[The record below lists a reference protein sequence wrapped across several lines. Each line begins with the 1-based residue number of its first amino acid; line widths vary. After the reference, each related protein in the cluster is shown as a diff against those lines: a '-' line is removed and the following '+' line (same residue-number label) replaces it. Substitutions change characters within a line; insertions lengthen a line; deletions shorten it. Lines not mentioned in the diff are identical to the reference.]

1 MKSYNARFLSDEE
14 LSALPFAAIGEN
26 VLIDSS
32 VRLIGIENI
41 SLGSHVRIDAGTI
54 IIATGAVAIG
64 SRVHIAAN
72 CYLEGKSG
80 IRIADFG
87 NLSGFVSLYSVSDD
101 YSGASLTSPMIP
113 ERFKTIQYGQI
124 ILEKHAIVGTKA
136 TVLPGVIIGEGAA
149 VGAHALVVKHVPA
162 WTIYGGI
169 PARYIKQ
176 RKRELLDLERALM
189 SDDQA

>member
-1 MKSYNARFLSDEE
+1 MKIYNARFLSDDE
-14 LSALPFAAIGEN
+14 LSALPFAAIGED
-26 VLIDSS
+26 VMIDSS

-54 IIATGAVAIG
+54 IVATGPVAIG

-80 IRIADFG
+80 IRIADFVG
-87 NLSGFVSLYSVSDD
+87 LSGFVSLYSVSDD
-101 YSGASLTSPMIP
+101 YSGASLTNPMTP
-113 ERFKTIQYGQI
+113 ERFKVIQSGQI
-124 ILEKHAIVGTKA
+124 VLERHAIVGTKA

-149 VGAHALVVKHVPA
+149 VSAHALVVKHVPP
-162 WTIYGGI
+162 WTIYGGT

-176 RKRELLDLERALM
+176 RKRDLLEFERALVK
-189 SDDQA
+189 DEQA